1 MTNSFDYQEI
11 LSNWDVKLEQ
21 QKADFMEHLYNVYR
35 PSSHTYT
42 GLWERFCITEAG
54 PIMRERYF
62 EMLEAAKQYEAL
74 QKQKD

>member
-11 LSNWDVKLEQ
+11 LNNWSVKLEQ
-21 QKADFMEHLYNVYR
+21 QKVDFLEHLYNVYR

-74 QKQKD
+74 QKQKN

>member
-11 LSNWDVKLEQ
+11 LNNWSVKLEQ
-21 QKADFMEHLYNVYR
+21 QKADFMEHFYNVYR

-74 QKQKD
+74 QKQNN